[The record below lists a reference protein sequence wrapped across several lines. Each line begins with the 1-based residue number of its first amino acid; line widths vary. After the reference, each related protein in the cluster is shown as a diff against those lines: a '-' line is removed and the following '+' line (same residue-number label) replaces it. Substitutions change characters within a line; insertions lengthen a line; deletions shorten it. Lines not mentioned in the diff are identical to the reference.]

1 MNNFEHFCFVTKQ
14 PSRHI
19 CYVTLSLDQ
28 VSSLGCLTTLQQL
41 EIMVGGDENKR
52 YIDLHTEERENNIS
66 PKFKGLIAEVC
77 MKKDGK
83 HMTEVQG

>member
-1 MNNFEHFCFVTKQ
+1 
-14 PSRHI
+14 
-19 CYVTLSLDQ
+19 
-28 VSSLGCLTTLQQL
+28 
-41 EIMVGGDENKR
+41 MVGGDENKR